1 MKNKN
6 NGLKLSL
13 ILPTYNESENIEE
26 LTGRLSK
33 SLSNFDYEV
42 IIVDDDS
49 PDLTWQI
56 AQDIGNTNKRIKT
69 IRRFDK
75 KGLSSAVM
83 AGMLK
88 SKGDVIAV
96 MDADMQHDESI
107 LPELCKQI
115 NTGKYD
121 ICVGSRGVAKGG
133 YGEMSM
139 IRKFASFFAKNLAH
153 IALKTSVEDPM
164 SGFFVISREY
174 YEKTKDK
181 VNPSGFKILLEFITR
196 GDSPRITE
204 VGYVFRKRV
213 FGTTK
218 LNTTITVEYLLALID
233 LRFGWLIPNRFVK
246 FSLVGVSG
254 SLVNFFCFVIAESLG
269 FSVSVAIFIGAELG
283 MIWSYFFNN
292 FFTFTPFTY
301 HGSRFIKGLILFQ
314 FMSLFGITIQ
324 FSIVRLIITYWPFVT
339 GSYITLYLTYFI
351 AVCFAAIVNYYMHA
365 YYTWN
370 KLGFILTKPI
380 RNKEREIKH

>member
-1 MKNKN
+1 MKDKN
-6 NGLKLSL
+6 NRLNLSL
-13 ILPTYNESENIEE
+13 ILPTYNESENIKK
-26 LTGRLSK
+26 LTGKLSK
-33 SLSNFDYEV
+33 SLSSLDYEV

-56 AQDIGNTNKRIKT
+56 AQEIGNTNHRIKT
-69 IRRFDK
+69 IRRLDK

-83 AGMLK
+83 AGMLQ

-107 LPELCKQI
+107 LPELCQQI
-115 NTGKYD
+115 STGKYD
-121 ICVGSRGVAKGG
+121 ICIGSRGVAEGS
-133 YGEMSM
+133 YGEMS
-139 IRKFASFFAKNLAH
+139 IVRKFASFFAKYLAY
-153 IALKTSVEDPM
+153 ITLKTSVKDPM
-164 SGFFVISREY
+164 SGFFAISRTY
-174 YEKTKDK
+174 YEKTKNK
-181 VNPSGFKILLEFITR
+181 VNPAGFKILLEFIKR
-196 GDSPRITE
+196 GDSPRISE
-204 VGYVFRKRV
+204 VGYVFRKRI
-213 FGTTK
+213 FGKTK

-246 FSLVGVSG
+246 FSLVGVTG
-254 SLVNFFCFVIAESLG
+254 SLVNFFCFMIAENLG
-269 FSVSVAIFIGAELG
+269 FSVSRAVIIGAELG
-283 MIWSYFFNN
+283 MIWSYFLNN

-339 GSYITLYLTYFI
+339 GSYITLYLTYFT
-351 AVCFAAIVNYYMHA
+351 AVCFAAIANYYMHT

-370 KLGFILTKPI
+370 RLGFMLTRPI
-380 RNKEREIKH
+380 RSKEIEIKQ